1 MAPDQPPPSRKR
13 YVPIQPDLEA
23 ASWKGPVVSRGWL
36 RARHPWRHPVAVAS
50 LLLQWLRLKRELD
63 RAPGLLLFEYRFRF
77 NILLFGMHVCWRRK
91 EDEGA
96 FYQAS
101 SHKTIADW
109 AMHSRLLPAVKLEH
123 LALDSTNRIIRL
135 GGFYAC
141 ESETDLPA
149 GDFLFPPAETAP
161 LS

>member
-1 MAPDQPPPSRKR
+1 MTAEQPAASGKR
-13 YVPIQPDLEA
+13 YVPIPPDPEA

-36 RARHPWRHPVAVAS
+36 RARHPWLHPFAVTS
-50 LLLQWLRLKRELD
+50 LLFQWLRLKKELD
-63 RAPGLLLFEYRFRF
+63 HSPGLLLFEYRFRF
-77 NILLFGMHVCWRRK
+77 DQLLFGMHVCWRSK
-91 EDEGA
+91 QDEA
-96 FYQAS
+96 EFYRSS
-101 SHKTIADW
+101 SHKTMADW
-109 AMHSRLLPAVKLEH
+109 AMRSPLLPAVKLEH
-123 LALDSTNRIIRL
+123 LALDSTNRVIRL